1 MTTRRGT
8 PIVLHGLTKH
18 FDGAVAVD
26 RLDLAVEPGEF
37 LTLLGASG
45 SGKTTTLMMI
55 AGFVQPTAGSV
66 RIGATDVTTLPPG
79 KRDLGVVFQSYALFP
94 HMTVA
99 RNLAFPLALRRMSR
113 REIDQRVTRAL
124 EMVELPDR
132 RGALPRELSGGQQQ
146 RVALA
151 RALIFEPRALL
162 MDEPLGAL
170 DKRLRQS
177 MQTEIKRIHEQLGAT
192 IVYVTHDQEE
202 ALAMSDR
209 IAVMIDGR
217 IAQIGTPDQLYYRPT
232 GQSVAQFLGES
243 NLLTGLVD
251 QAADGA
257 LSIRLDGGERIPL
270 PADAEARTGQRRTVM
285 IRPEKCRIAG
295 DDPCGTGGGLP
306 IRIDS
311 LRFIGHAILVGARRH
326 DGSPFLAQIEAGT
339 AGRDLQSGMAA
350 RAVWNPAD
358 AWVLPD
364 DRA

>member
-1 MTTRRGT
+1 MTTARGA
-8 PIVLHGLTKH
+8 PIVLGGLTKR
-18 FDGAVAVD
+18 FAGVAAVD
-26 RLDLAVEPGEF
+26 GIDLAVEPGEF

-55 AGFVQPTAGSV
+55 AGFVEPTAGSV
-66 RIGATDVTTLPPG
+66 RIAGTDVTPLPPG

-113 REIDQRVTRAL
+113 REIEARVTRAL
-124 EMVELPDR
+124 ETVELADR
-132 RGALPRELSGGQQQ
+132 RHALPRELSGGQQQ

-177 MQTEIKRIHEQLGAT
+177 MQTEIKRIHERLGAT

-209 IAVMIDGR
+209 IAVMIGGR
-217 IAQIGTPDQLYYRPT
+217 IAQHGTPDELYYRPNA
-232 GQSVAQFLGES
+232 QPVAQFLGES
-243 NLLTGLVD
+243 NLLTGRVD
-251 QAADGA
+251 RNAHGD
-257 LSIRLDGGERIPL
+257 LCLRLDGGEQISL
-270 PADAEARTGQRRTVM
+270 AADVAARHGERRTVM

-295 DDPCGTGGGLP
+295 DDAGGAAPGLP
-306 IRIDS
+306 VRIDG
-311 LRFIGHAILVGARRH
+311 LRFIGHAVMVGASRP
-326 DGSPFLAQIEAGT
+326 DGLPMLAQIEAGPASRGLRPGMIVRAT
-339 AGRDLQSGMAA
+339 WDPRDAWMLPAA
-350 RAVWNPAD
+350 RS
-358 AWVLPD
+358 
-364 DRA
+364 